1 MTGGSR
7 FQLMVAA
14 MAAALAAGPAAGPA
28 AAQGACP
35 AVTVA
40 ASQGL
45 KGAFPQQ
52 FELAEFEQAGK
63 CKLVFK
69 ANPEIEA
76 LNARIAG
83 NPALPPLAERLPA
96 EPLVV
101 APYKEIGRYGGTF
114 VGLSEAPEAGTSD
127 LLSVRH
133 VSLVRYADDL
143 TTIVPNVAKGWTWNA
158 DFTEL
163 TITLRRGHKWS
174 DGAPFTAADIKFW
187 HDDLMHDENVTKKAK
202 DYVLVAGK
210 PMTVE
215 VVDPLTVKFKL
226 PAPKPGL
233 LTFFATH
240 YSQPFQPVHYL
251 GRFHPKH
258 NKDADAL
265 AKSLG
270 FESGYAFIAAH
281 YGASDWKDIPT
292 PMLSHPDKVA
302 RLPKAAVPTLESF
315 ITVTETADGRRYV
328 ANPYFHMVDTAGNQ
342 LPYIS
347 RFAEDYVKE
356 NEVRILKAVNGE
368 YDYKSQSIQLPSA
381 PILLEHR
388 QKGDYSVD
396 LRPTIAMPTLGF
408 NVTSADLEKRRVFSD
423 LRFRQAM
430 SVAINRA
437 EINDVAYFGLGEPRQ
452 YTAFS
457 PAPGFVPK
465 ALTTHMIQHDPAMA
479 RKLLDE
485 VGMRDRDGDG
495 ARELPNG
502 ARFVLNLQ
510 FATQGMSAQVAELVA
525 QHWSA
530 VGVRTTVKE
539 ITPDELR
546 SAQSANQ
553 LDVIPWAKGQSLAI
567 IMGNAELFAP
577 PFENYFGGRIG
588 MLWAEHVESQGA
600 KGVKPPAFVEQ
611 MMADIN
617 TFQSAP
623 LGSAVSNEVGARL
636 AKNMTENL
644 LWIGTVQ
651 APAPVYHR
659 NRVKNFIE
667 FPIASYDYYRTY
679 PYRPQQWFLSDGK

>member
-1 MTGGSR
+1 MTDR
-7 FQLMVAA
+7 TLTRMVAA
-14 MAAALAAGPAAGPA
+14 GLAYLLAVGTA

-35 AVTVA
+35 AATVA
-40 ASQGL
+40 KSGGL

-52 FELAEFEQAGK
+52 FELAEFERAAN
-63 CKLVFK
+63 CKLAFK
-69 ANPEIEA
+69 ENPEIA
-76 LNARIAG
+76 QLNGRIAG

-101 APYKEIGRYGGTF
+101 MPYNEIGRYGGTF

-133 VSLVRYADDL
+133 VSLVRYSDDL
-143 TTIVPNVAKGWTWNA
+143 ATIVPNVAKSWEWNK

-163 TITLRRGHKWS
+163 TFTLRRGHKWS

-187 HDDLMHDENVTKKAK
+187 HDDLMHDENVSKKPK
-202 DYVLVAGK
+202 DYVLVAGQR
-210 PMTVE
+210 MTVE
-215 VVDPLTVKFKL
+215 VIDPLTVKFKL

-258 NKDADAL
+258 NKDADSL
-265 AKSLG
+265 AKSFG
-270 FESGYAFIAAH
+270 FESGYAAVAAH

-302 RLPKAAVPTLESF
+302 KLPKAAVPTLESF
-315 ITVTETADGRRYV
+315 ITISETADGRRYV

-368 YDYKSQSIQLPSA
+368 YDYKAQSIQLPSA

-388 QKGDYSVD
+388 QKGDYTVD
-396 LRPTIAMPTLGF
+396 LRPTIAMVSVAF
-408 NVTSADLEKRRVFSD
+408 NVTSPDPEKRKVFSD

-430 SVAINRA
+430 SVAINRP
-437 EINDVAYFGLGEPRQ
+437 EINEVAYFGLGEAKQ
-452 YTAFS
+452 YTAIS
-457 PAPGFVPK
+457 PAPAFVPK
-465 ALTTHMIQHDPAMA
+465 EVVTHMIQHDPAMA
-479 RKLLDE
+479 RRLLDE
-485 VGMRDRDGDG
+485 IGMRDRDGDG

-502 ARFVLNLQ
+502 ARFTLNLQ
-510 FATQGMSAQVAELVA
+510 FATQGLSSQVAELLA
-525 QHWSA
+525 QHWTA

-539 ITPDELR
+539 ITPDEFR

-553 LDVIPWAKGQSLAI
+553 LDVVPWLKGQSLAI
-567 IMGNAELFAP
+567 VMGNAELFVP
-577 PFENYFGGRIG
+577 PFENYFGSRIG
-588 MLWAEHVESQGA
+588 MLWAEYIESNGA
-600 KGVKPPAFVEQ
+600 KGEKPPAYVEQ
-611 MMADIN
+611 MMKDIVA
-617 TFQSAP
+617 FQSAP
-623 LGSAVSNEVGARL
+623 VGSKESNEIGARMV
-636 AKNMTENL
+636 KTMTESL

-651 APAPVYHR
+651 APAPIYRR
-659 NRVKNFIE
+659 NRLKNTIE